1 MWLSREPYNVR
12 LESIEL
18 YLQYGAYSSDQNF
31 NYTLIFDGLYSD
43 IKKFISEYDICPIK
57 EPY

>member
-1 MWLSREPYNVR
+1 MGLM
-12 LESIEL
+12 
-18 YLQYGAYSSDQNF
+18 AADQNF
-31 NYTLIFDGLYSD
+31 NYTLIFDGLSDD